1 MYIAYVRFAGVTL
14 RILSCHLALGNAEH
28 LKHLV
33 TDILFTLDRA
43 RYFPWQKCSQTITSQ
58 YAPIVHFRVIV
69 L

>member
-33 TDILFTLDRA
+33 TDILFALDRA
-43 RYFPWQKCSQTITSQ
+43 RYFPWQKCSQTFYVTVCTDSQ
-58 YAPIVHFRVIV
+58 F
-69 L
+69 